1 MKKLYTIILL
11 LHINALAFASSI
23 DSTFLKNFHLG
34 VGVTTGVQQLKY
46 YKSYSPELKHTRGF
60 EVGALANL
68 QYKFWKHNSLIFDFR
83 LMQSNA
89 VHKYATS
96 HVVEH
101 TLNKQQIGLSYSR
114 GIQFKGKNLFNISA
128 GVAYHFSNEK
138 LYYQIDPLKYPPF
151 PEKSTVE
158 YKIISEDYYKEYSS
172 LIFGLNKSYKLLGRF
187 TYNTFVEFDYG
198 LNEMNWGKDINK
210 APVFFQSTTY
220 RPMVLRLGLTLVY

>member
-1 MKKLYTIILL
+1 MKKLYTIMLL
-11 LHINALAFASSI
+11 LQITAPTFASSI

-60 EVGALANL
+60 EVGALTNL

-89 VHKYATS
+89 VHKYTMS

-114 GIQFKGKNLFNISA
+114 SIHFKGKNLFNVSA
-128 GVAYHFSNEK
+128 GFAHHFSNEK
-138 LYYQIDPLKYPPF
+138 LFYQIDPLKYPPF

-158 YKIISEDYYKEYSS
+158 YRIISEDYYKEYSS
-172 LIFGLNKSYKLLGRF
+172 LIFGLSKSHKIFGRF

-198 LNEMNWGKDINK
+198 LNKMNWGKDINK
-210 APVFFQSTTY
+210 APWFFQSTTY
-220 RPMVLRLGLTLVY
+220 RPMVLRLGLTVVY

>member
-11 LHINALAFASSI
+11 LYINALAFASPI

-34 VGVTTGVQQLKY
+34 VGLTTGVQQLNY

-89 VHKYATS
+89 LHKYTTS

-114 GIQFKGKNLFNISA
+114 GIQFKGKNLFNVSA

-138 LYYQIDPLKYPPF
+138 LFYQIDPLKYPPF

-198 LNEMNWGKDINK
+198 LNEMNWGRDINK
-210 APVFFQSTTY
+210 APALFQSVTY
-220 RPMVLRLGLTLVY
+220 RPLVLRLGLTVVY

>member
-1 MKKLYTIILL
+1 MLTLQITLTT
-11 LHINALAFASSI
+11 FASSI
-23 DSTFLKNFHLG
+23 DTSFLKNFHLG
-34 VGVTTGVQQLKY
+34 VGITTGVQQLNY
-46 YKSYSPELKHTRGF
+46 YKSYWPELKHTRGF

-89 VHKYATS
+89 VHKYTMS

-114 GIQFKGKNLFNISA
+114 SIHYKGKNLFNISA

-138 LYYQIDPLKYPPF
+138 LYYQIDPRKYPPF
-151 PEKSTVE
+151 PIRSTVE

-172 LIFGLNKSYKLLGRF
+172 LIFGLSKSHKIFSRF

-198 LNEMNWGKDINK
+198 LNEINWGKDINK
-210 APVFFQSTTY
+210 APWAFQSATY
-220 RPMVLRLGLTLVY
+220 RPLVLRLGLTVVY